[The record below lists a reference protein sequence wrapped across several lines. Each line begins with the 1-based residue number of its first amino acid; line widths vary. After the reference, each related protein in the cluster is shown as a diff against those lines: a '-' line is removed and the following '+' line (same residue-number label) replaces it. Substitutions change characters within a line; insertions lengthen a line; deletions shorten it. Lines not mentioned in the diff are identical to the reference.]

1 MKNKLFQKTTLQ
13 LTGVY
18 LVVLMA
24 VSVVFSMS
32 LYRVLSVE
40 VGRNYERSVEFAN
53 RFNGF
58 RVSPLE
64 RAEFIKDRLDEKVRS
79 EDRLKAQLLFVNLV
93 VLGSGGV
100 LSYALARRTLRPVE
114 EAHAALERF
123 TSDASHE
130 LRTPL
135 ATMRA
140 EIEVALMNE
149 KLSAKD
155 AKKLLLSNLE
165 EVQRLTHLSERL
177 LVLAR
182 LEEESLPMESTQL
195 GEVLHKAISIMQ
207 PTAEAK
213 NIHIHVDAFTD
224 IQVRADQSSL
234 TELFVILL
242 DNAVKYSSEKTKVHV
257 IVKKSG
263 RQVSVAIADNGIGVA
278 DADQDKIFDR
288 FYRADTSRTS
298 GGTHGYG
305 LGLSLAQ
312 KIAQL
317 HGSTIRLKSKQG
329 KGSTF
334 SIVLD
339 EA

>member
-1 MKNKLFQKTTLQ
+1 MRSKLFQKTTLQ

-40 VGRNYERSVEFAN
+40 VARNYDRSVDFAN

-58 RVSPLE
+58 RGSPLE

-79 EDRLKAQLLFVNLV
+79 EDRLKAQLLFVNII

-100 LSYALARRTLRPVE
+100 LSYALARRTLHPVE

-135 ATMRA
+135 ATMHA

-149 KLSAKD
+149 KLSAKE
-155 AKKLLLSNLE
+155 AKKLLQSNLE

-182 LEEESLPMESTQL
+182 LEEASLPMEHVQL
-195 GEVLHKAISIMQ
+195 SDALNKSVSVVLPMAEVKNISI
-207 PTAEAK
+207 
-213 NIHIHVDAFTD
+213 DTD
-224 IQVRADQSSL
+224 TYTDVMVRADQSSL

-242 DNAVKYSSEKTKVHV
+242 DNAVKYSSEKTTVRV
-257 IVKKSG
+257 IVKKTG
-263 RQVSVAIADNGIGVA
+263 RQVQIAVVDHGVGIA
-278 DADQDKIFDR
+278 AADQEKIFDR
-288 FYRADTSRTS
+288 FYRADSSRT
-298 GGTHGYG
+298 GGATHGYG

-312 KIAQL
+312 KIALL
-317 HGSTIRLKSKQG
+317 HGAAIRVKSKPG

-334 SIVLD
+334 TVSLE

>member
-1 MKNKLFQKTTLQ
+1 MRSKLFQKTTLQ

-24 VSVVFSMS
+24 VSIVFSMS

-40 VGRNYERSVEFAN
+40 VARNYDRSVDFAN

-58 RVSPLE
+58 RGSPLE
-64 RAEFIKDRLDEKVRS
+64 RAEFIKDRLDEKIRS
-79 EDRLKAQLLFVNLV
+79 EDRLKAQLFFVNII

-100 LSYALARRTLRPVE
+100 LSYALARRTLHPVE

-135 ATMRA
+135 ATMQT

-149 KLSAKD
+149 KLTAKD
-155 AKKLLLSNLE
+155 AKKLLHSNLE

-182 LEEESLPMESTQL
+182 LEEASLPLEHVRL
-195 GEVLHKAISIMQ
+195 GDVLNKAALVVQ
-207 PTAEAK
+207 PIAEAK
-213 NIHIHVDAFTD
+213 NIDVHIDAYAGVA
-224 IQVRADQSSL
+224 VRADQSSL

-242 DNAVKYSSEKTKVHV
+242 DNAIKYSSEKTMVRV
-257 IVKKSG
+257 VVKKSG
-263 RQVSVAIADNGIGVA
+263 RQVNVAIVDQGAGIAV
-278 DADQDKIFDR
+278 ADQDKIFDR
-288 FYRADTSRTS
+288 FYRADSSRT
-298 GGTHGYG
+298 GGATHGYG

-317 HGSTIRLKSKQG
+317 HGATIRVKSKPG

-334 SIVLD
+334 TVSLEEV
-339 EA
+339 